1 MKQDLTKEKLVD
13 FLKGFLRDFVECQ
26 DDNFEDQ
33 FWGTKRDAA
42 EDVLTRLCAFMELP
56 PLMDPSTLGIDKEK
70 LSEAHALWREAVEEL
85 TALKEK
91 EDADQ

>member
-1 MKQDLTKEKLVD
+1 MKQDLTKEELMG
-13 FLKGFLRDFVECQ
+13 LLRDFVSLQ

-42 EDVLTRLCAFMELP
+42 EDVVTKLCMFMELP
-56 PLMDPSTLGIDKEK
+56 PLRPLTEVELAQKK
-70 LSEAHALWREAVEEL
+70 LSEAHALWRAAIEEL
-85 TALKEK
+85 SALKEK